1 MWRVG
6 TFDPVGAMAM
16 LRRVT
21 MSGAANHSSGHRPNR
36 RGSQTRQN
44 MLEAALRAL
53 ATGDPNAVSANHIAK
68 QVGVTWGAVKYQFG
82 DVDDFWAA
90 VLGFIGERRGRL
102 DLRSD
107 ADAGLEDRVGQIVD
121 LLWRGLDTADAR
133 AMDTLRSAL
142 PREREELERSF
153 PKTAAELAAWQAGW
167 VEACQSAF
175 ADLEVDPVRVREMA
189 AMIPGAMQGLTAER
203 HLSTYS
209 NMDDAKRGLR
219 NAIAAYLSSAD

>member
-1 MWRVG
+1 
-6 TFDPVGAMAM
+6 M

-21 MSGAANHSSGHRPNR
+21 TSGAAAHRPNR

-53 ATGDPNAVSANHIAK
+53 ATGDPNAVSANYVAK

-82 DVDDFWAA
+82 DADDFWAA
-90 VLGFIGERRGRL
+90 VLGFIGERRGAL

-107 ADAGLEDRVGQIVD
+107 ADASLEDRVGQIVD

-133 AMDTLRSAL
+133 AMDTLRSTL
-142 PREREELERSF
+142 PRERDELERAY
-153 PKTAAELAAWQAGW
+153 PKTAAELATWQAGW
-167 VEACQSAF
+167 VASCQQAF
-175 ADLEVDPVRVREMA
+175 ADLDVDPVRVREMA

-219 NAIAAYLSSAD
+219 NAITAYLSA